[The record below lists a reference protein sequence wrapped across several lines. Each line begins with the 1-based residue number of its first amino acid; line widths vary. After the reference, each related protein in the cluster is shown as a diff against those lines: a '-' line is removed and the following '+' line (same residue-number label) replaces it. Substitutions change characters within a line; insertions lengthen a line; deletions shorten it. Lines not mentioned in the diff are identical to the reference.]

1 MERQSKNTLAITVH
15 CAAPIEKVWAEI
27 ENWSAQGDWML
38 STTVWLTSEQHTGVG
53 TTIAAF
59 TGPFHRRYP
68 SFSALG
74 LLDTMTVTVWEPP
87 TRCEVIHTGAPLKG
101 SGIFLLEEIAPNA
114 TAFHWSE
121 TIEIH
126 RTFFLIGAPF
136 IWLGVKISLWRFSRR
151 FKN

>member
-38 STTVWLTSEQHTGVG
+38 STTVWLTSEQRTGVG

-68 SFSALG
+68 SFSTFG
-74 LLDTMTVTVWEPP
+74 LLDTMTVTAWEPP
-87 TRCEVIHTGAPLKG
+87 TRCEVIHTGVPLKG
-101 SGIFLLEEIAPNA
+101 SGTFLLEATGPNA

-121 TIEIH
+121 TIDIH
-126 RTFFLIGAPF
+126 RALFLIGAPF
-136 IWLGVKISLWRFSRR
+136 IWFGVKISLWRFSRL
-151 FKN
+151 FNN

>member
-1 MERQSKNTLAITVH
+1 MEQPSKNTLAITVH

-27 ENWSAQGDWML
+27 ENWSGQGVWML
-38 STTVWLTSEQHTGVG
+38 STSVWLTSEQRTGVG

-68 SFSALG
+68 SLSSLG

-87 TRCEVIHTGAPLKG
+87 IRCEVIHTGAPLKG
-101 SGIFLLEEIAPNA
+101 TGTFLLERTGPNS

-126 RTFFLIGAPF
+126 RGLFLIGAPF
-136 IWLGVKISLWRFSRR
+136 IWLGVTISLWRFSRL